1 MLVWA
6 QQPFGNWFIIH
17 YHCITGHSSVGVG
30 GREMC
35 VLPPAWGAPGMALYF
50 FDMRVGATLLVEGL
64 ELPNLKAVQIEAARS
79 LGELAQHA
87 LWTTAETIL
96 GHRMRVEVRDGTG
109 PVLQAT
115 FTFEIERHKQ

>member
-1 MLVWA
+1 
-6 QQPFGNWFIIH
+6 
-17 YHCITGHSSVGVG
+17 
-30 GREMC
+30 
-35 VLPPAWGAPGMALYF
+35 MALYF
-50 FDMRVGATLLVEGL
+50 FDMRVGVTLLVDQEGV

-79 LGELAQHA
+79 LGDMAEHA
-87 LWTTAETIL
+87 LWTKAETIL

>member
-1 MLVWA
+1 MA
-6 QQPFGNWFIIH
+6 Q
-17 YHCITGHSSVGVG
+17 
-30 GREMC
+30 
-35 VLPPAWGAPGMALYF
+35 YF
-50 FDMRVGATLLVEGL
+50 FDMRVGAELLADEDGL

-96 GHRMRVEVRDGTG
+96 GHRMGVEVRDGTG
-109 PVLQAT
+109 PVLQAA